1 MLNSGKKFRA
11 LRDKKNK
18 YMLTLVLSEK
28 KKILNKTKNHNPP
41 TPFKLNGRSLT
52 YHSPFD
58 SQIRGSVDSRNPRK
72 LVPHKYEIFNNNLLF
87 LTGNHG
93 CEGGLMDNA
102 FKYIKE
108 NNGIDTESSYPYTA
122 KVICFSR
129 Y

>member
-1 MLNSGKKFRA
+1 MT
-11 LRDKKNK
+11 KKNI
-18 YMLTLVLSEK
+18 LTLVLSEK
-28 KKILNKTKNHNPP
+28 KILYKTKKHNP
-41 TPFKLNGRSLT
+41 PFKLNGRSLT

-58 SQIRGSVDSRNPRK
+58 SQIRVSVDSRNPQK